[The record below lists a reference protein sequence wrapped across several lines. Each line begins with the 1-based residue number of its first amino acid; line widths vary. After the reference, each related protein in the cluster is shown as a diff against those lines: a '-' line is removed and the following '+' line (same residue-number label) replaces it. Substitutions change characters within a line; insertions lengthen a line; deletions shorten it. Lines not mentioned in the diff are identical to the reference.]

1 MISKWNYLP
10 LTSEEQELEIEL
22 AKKFA
27 GSPAIAELLVQRGI
41 TTVEEAEHFFNPSP
55 YAGYGQGCKEAKQSH
70 RG

>member
-27 GSPAIAELLVQRGI
+27 GCR
-41 TTVEEAEHFFNPSP
+41 
-55 YAGYGQGCKEAKQSH
+55 QS
-70 RG
+70 GDS